1 MVEAYTMGLQ
11 MRQVTLHE
19 EERPTSML
27 MSLTA
32 NSQRDPKK
40 KKEPFSL
47 DDFYLYQPRD
57 SQDMPAERYGAAAM
71 GLIKRRLLPSWALA
85 FYSKLAASAGGVEP
99 SLLAFI
105 GDDFLLL
112 APVKTAIGY
121 SGLLIAQESASKK
134 IKTASSPCGT
144 TVTMCLPK
152 ISTKIIAEEGHDLR
166 AW

>member
-1 MVEAYTMGLQ
+1 MGLQ
-11 MRQVTLHE
+11 MRQITLHE

-57 SQDMPAERYGAAAM
+57 SQDMPAERYGTAAL
-71 GLIKRRLLPSWALA
+71 GLIKRRLMPSWALT
-85 FYSKLAASAGGVEP
+85 FYSKLAASAGGPEP
-99 SLLAFI
+99 PLLAFI
-105 GDDFLLL
+105 GEDFILL
-112 APVKTAIGY
+112 APVKTSTGY
-121 SGLLIAQESASKK
+121 TGLLIAQESASKQ
-134 IKTASSPCGT
+134 IRTASSPCGT
-144 TVTMCLPK
+144 NVTICLPEV
-152 ISTKIIAEEGHDLR
+152 STKIIAEEGHDLR